1 MALELYRKKRNF
13 KTTPEPAGRVGR
25 RRTRGLAFVI
35 QKHAASHLHYD
46 FRLELNGVLLSW
58 AVPKGPSLDPA
69 DKRLAMHVEDHP
81 LEYGEFEGV
90 IPPKQYGSGTVML
103 WDRGRWEPVGDAE
116 AGYRQG
122 KLKFVLHGEKL
133 HGAWTLVRS
142 HGGKYGGDK
151 SWLLIKERDDYA
163 RSGAEAHV
171 VDTEPD
177 SVVSGRSLDAI
188 GADPDRVWHSNKSV
202 AENVRSGRVRR
213 KKVALDPAATKGAR
227 KANLPDTMDAQL
239 ALLVDDAPAG
249 ASWVHEIKFD
259 GYRMLC
265 RVADGR
271 CRIQSRNG
279 KDWTDA
285 FPSIAEA
292 IARLPV
298 ESAWIDGEIVV
309 NDAQGR
315 SSFQAL
321 QNVLSAEAGGKPFY
335 YAFDLPYV
343 NGYDLRDTPLVAR
356 KALLKKVVGEGSLV
370 RYSDH
375 VEGDGPAFLE
385 QACRLGLEGIISKRA
400 DSAYQAVRGRNWQ
413 KVKCA
418 LEQEFVIGGYTD
430 PQGARSGF
438 GALLLGVHDGG
449 DLRYCGKVGTGF
461 DEALLGSLTAKLR
474 KLATDAP
481 PFVNPP
487 TGAEGRR
494 AHWVEPKLVGQVS
507 FTEWTRDGTLRHPA
521 FRGLREDKAAR
532 DVVREAP
539 AHIADDAPSG
549 PRTSGDRVRAS
560 REAGGDA
567 RPSKRADGG
576 ARISK
581 RVNSDARTTGEAETR
596 TTDGTESRPA
606 GRSRSSGRG
615 AATKSA
621 VPAGTRTAR
630 RTTAR
635 ASSDAPDTVAGIV
648 ITNGD
653 KLLYPEAGLTKR
665 DLAHYYEAVGDY
677 IVPHLAGRPLTLV
690 RCPNGWNKQCFYQKH
705 AQASVSEHI
714 DRIPIRDSGGEQPYM
729 IANSVSAVVALLQMG
744 VLELH
749 PWGSRTPKL
758 GHPDRLVFDFDPDES
773 LGFDKIVDGVT
784 VLRKLL
790 DTLGLRGFLKTT
802 GGKGLH
808 VVVPIEPTQPWDV
821 AKGFCKAIAELL
833 VRTFPD
839 RFTSKMTK
847 STRSGRIFVDYLRN
861 AENATA
867 IAPYSARAKANAP
880 VAMPIAWEQLED
892 DLRFDHFNVKNVPSL
907 LRRRRRDPWAE
918 LAKVR
923 QEVTA
928 ATLQQV
934 GMR

>member
-25 RRTRGLAFVI
+25 RRARDLAFVI

-90 IPPKQYGSGTVML
+90 IPPRQYGSGTVLL
-103 WDRGRWEPVGDAE
+103 WDRGHWKPVGDAE

-122 KLKFVLHGEKL
+122 KLKFELHGEKL
-133 HGAWTLVRS
+133 HGGWMLVKS

-163 RSGAEAHV
+163 RSGADAHI

-177 SVVSGRSLDAI
+177 SVASGRSLDDI
-188 GADPDRVWHSNKSV
+188 KADPDRVWHSNKSV
-202 AENVRSGRVRR
+202 AENVRSGRVR
-213 KKVALDPAATKGAR
+213 KKNVALDPGTTPGAR
-227 KANLPDTMDAQL
+227 KAKQPETMDAQL
-239 ALLVDDAPAG
+239 ALLVDAAPDG
-249 ASWVHEIKFD
+249 AQWLHEIKFD

-265 RVADGR
+265 RVAEGR

-279 KDWTDA
+279 KDWTAAFASVADA
-285 FPSIAEA
+285 V
-292 IARLPV
+292 ARLPV
-298 ESAWIDGEIVV
+298 DTAWIDGEIVV
-309 NDAQGR
+309 NDARGR

-321 QNVLSAEAGGKPFY
+321 QNVLSAEAGGKPLF
-335 YAFDLPYV
+335 YAFDLPYL
-343 NGYDLRDTPLVAR
+343 NGFDLRESPLVAR
-356 KALLKKVVGEGSLV
+356 KALLRSIIGDGPVI

-375 VEGDGPAFLE
+375 VEGDGPAFFA

-400 DSAYQAVRGRNWQ
+400 DSPYQAVRGRSWQ
-413 KVKCA
+413 KIKCA
-418 LEQEFVIGGYTD
+418 LRQEFVIGGYTD

-438 GALLLGVHDGG
+438 GALLLGVYDGNA
-449 DLRYCGKVGTGF
+449 LRYCGKVGTGF
-461 DEALLGSLTAKLR
+461 DDALLSSLTAKLR
-474 KLATDAP
+474 RLATDAP
-481 PFVNPP
+481 PFANPP

-494 AHWVEPKLVGQVS
+494 AHWVKPELVGEVS
-507 FTEWTRDGTLRHPA
+507 FTEWTRDSTLRHPS
-521 FRGLREDKAAR
+521 FQGLREDKPAR
-532 DVVREAP
+532 SVVREAP
-539 AHIADDAPSG
+539 VHTPDQAAPAASG
-549 PRTSGDRVRAS
+549 GN
-560 REAGGDA
+560 GKA
-567 RPSKRADGG
+567 RPASKRG
-576 ARISK
+576 
-581 RVNSDARTTGEAETR
+581 
-596 TTDGTESRPA
+596 A
-606 GRSRSSGRG
+606 GRKTS
-615 AATKSA
+615 APPAT
-621 VPAGTRTAR
+621 TRTAPP
-630 RTTAR
+630 AKGQR
-635 ASSDAPDTVAGIV
+635 AEAGEPVAGVV

-653 KLLYPEAGLTKR
+653 KLLYPEAGITKR
-665 DLAHYYEAVGDY
+665 DVARYYEAVGDW

-690 RCPNGWNKQCFYQKH
+690 RCPNGWNKPCFYQKH
-705 AQASVSEHI
+705 AQASVSEHV
-714 DRIPIRDSGGEQPYM
+714 DRIDIREGGGEQPYM
-729 IANSVSAVVALLQMG
+729 IANTDSAVVALLQMG

-773 LGFDKIVDGVT
+773 LGWDKLVDAVT

-808 VVVPIEPTQPWDV
+808 VIVPLEPTRPWEV
-821 AKGFCKAIAELL
+821 AKPFCKAIAELL

-847 STRSGRIFVDYLRN
+847 STRGGRIFVDYLRN

-880 VAMPIAWEQLED
+880 VAMPIDWDQLKD
-892 DLRFDHFNVKNVPSL
+892 DLRFDHFNVKNAVAL

-918 LAKVR
+918 LGRVR
-923 QEVTA
+923 QQLTDA
-928 ATLQQV
+928 MLRQV
-934 GMR
+934 GLREPAS

>member
-25 RRTRGLAFVI
+25 RRSRGLAFVI

-81 LEYGEFEGV
+81 LEYGDFEGV
-90 IPPKQYGSGTVML
+90 IPPKQYGSGTVLL
-103 WDRGRWEPVGDAE
+103 WDRGHWEPVGDAE

-122 KLKFVLHGEKL
+122 KLKFILHGEKL
-133 HGAWTLVRS
+133 HGGWTLVRS

-171 VDTEPD
+171 VETEPD
-177 SVVSGRSLDAI
+177 SVVSGRNLDAI
-188 GADPDRVWHSNKSV
+188 AADPDRVWHSNKSV
-202 AENVRSGRVRR
+202 AENVRSGRLRR
-213 KKVALDPAATKGAR
+213 KKVALDPAATEGAR
-227 KANLPDTMDAQL
+227 KTSLPDTMDAQL
-239 ALLVDDAPAG
+239 ALLVDKAPAG
-249 ASWVHEIKFD
+249 ESWVHEIKFD

-285 FPSIAEA
+285 FPSIADA
-292 IARLPV
+292 VARLPV

-309 NDAQGR
+309 NDAEGR

-321 QNVLSAEAGGKPFY
+321 QNALSAEAGGRPLY
-335 YAFDLPYV
+335 YAFDLPYL
-343 NGYDLRDTPLVAR
+343 NGYDLRNAPLVAR
-356 KALLKKVVGEGSLV
+356 KTLLRKVIGEGTLV

-375 VEGDGPAFLE
+375 VDGDGPAFFD
-385 QACRLGLEGIISKRA
+385 QACKLGLEGIISKRA
-400 DSAYQAVRGRNWQ
+400 DSTYQAVRGRNWQ

-438 GALLLGVHDGG
+438 GALLLGVYDGG
-449 DLRYCGKVGTGF
+449 ELRYCGKVGTGF
-461 DEALLGSLTAKLR
+461 DEALLGSLTARLR
-474 KLATDAP
+474 KLGTDAP

-494 AHWVEPKLVGQVS
+494 AHWVEPKLVGQVT
-507 FTEWTRDGTLRHPA
+507 FTEWTRDGTLRHPS

-539 AHIADDAPSG
+539 AHAADDAPSA
-549 PRTSGDRVRAS
+549 SRAS
-560 REAGGDA
+560 GGRVNAARESDGAA
-567 RPSKRADGG
+567 RPSKRPDG
-576 ARISK
+576 
-581 RVNSDARTTGEAETR
+581 DART
-596 TTDGTESRPA
+596 
-606 GRSRSSGRG
+606 GRSAARTPAKFRSSARD
-615 AATKSA
+615 AATKS
-621 VPAGTRTAR
+621 TRSTGVQ

-665 DLAHYYEAVGDY
+665 DLARYYEAVGDY

-714 DRIPIRDSGGEQPYM
+714 DRVPIRDSGGEQPYM

-773 LGFDKIVDGVT
+773 LGFDKIVDAVT

-847 STRSGRIFVDYLRN
+847 STRGGRIFVDYLRN

-880 VAMPIAWEQLED
+880 VAMPIAWEQLDD

-918 LAKVR
+918 LAKIRQELTDAIVR
-923 QEVTA
+923 Q
-928 ATLQQV
+928 V
-934 GMR
+934 GVR